1 MLKKLLL
8 GVLVGFYPYYCY
20 SDNIAPYYG
29 TTGNAAQSGHSWSM
43 KDVLPAPPGLDI
55 NGVFYRY
62 TANKNPEDDMK
73 VHVQNKNA
81 NGTGYVFRDTE
92 DWSGAPGGIE
102 VRKVIGIGDI
112 PREAWGDGSIEV
124 EGTGTVDD
132 ASVIYSYKVDPC
144 YDPQFSP
151 SCPGYKTPVPV
162 VPTVNLDDLY
172 DATKD
177 EYVNLN
183 AEEKLSIEENEE
195 RLSEKEEEEKEAE
208 EEKKRKY
215 RLEKLMSV
223 ADAAALFAENQ
234 VIEQMNNIMQ
244 NQINNTYLTATIPGG
259 QYKETIVLVDTK
271 LPENKAGLRNGL
283 AQQILHEKMVSQQ
296 YK

>member
-43 KDVLPAPPGLDI
+43 KDVLPVPPGLDI

-62 TANKNPEDDMK
+62 TANKNPADDMK

-102 VRKVIGIGDI
+102 VRKVIGIAGI
-112 PREAWGDGSIEV
+112 PRESWGDGSIEV
-124 EGTGTVDD
+124 EGTGTIEEPT
-132 ASVIYSYKVDPC
+132 VIYSYKVDPC
-144 YDPQFSP
+144 YDPQFNP
-151 SCPGYKTPVPV
+151 NCPGYKTPVPV
-162 VPTVNLDDLY
+162 IPEVKVELY
-172 DATKD
+172 DATQD
-177 EYVNLN
+177 EYVNLSS
-183 AEEKLSIEENEE
+183 EEKVSIEENEE
-195 RLSEKEEEEKEAE
+195 RLSEKEEEEKEAAE
-208 EEKKRKY
+208 EAKRKY
-215 RLEKLMSV
+215 RLQKLMS
-223 ADAAALFAENQ
+223 ATDAAALFAENQ

>member
-1 MLKKLLL
+1 MLKRLLL
-8 GVLVGFYPYYCY
+8 GALVGFLPSYCY

-43 KDVLPAPPGLDI
+43 KDVLPTPPGLDI

-102 VRKVIGIGDI
+102 VRKVIGIAGI

-124 EGTGTVDD
+124 EGTGTIEEPT
-132 ASVIYSYKVDPC
+132 VIYSYKVDPC

-151 SCPGYKTPVPV
+151 NCPGYKTPVPV
-162 VPTVNLDDLY
+162 IPEVKVELY
-172 DATKD
+172 DATQD

-183 AEEKLSIEENEE
+183 SEEKLSIEENEE
-195 RLSEKEEEEKEAE
+195 RLSEKEEEEKEAAE
-208 EEKKRKY
+208 EAKRKY
-215 RLEKLMSV
+215 RLQKLMS
-223 ADAAALFAENQ
+223 ATDAAALFAENQ
-234 VIEQMNNIMQ
+234 RIEQMNRAMDVAVG
-244 NQINNTYLTATIPGG
+244 NTYLTATIPGG
-259 QYKETIVLVDTK
+259 QYKETVRLVDAK

>member
-29 TTGNAAQSGHSWSM
+29 TTGNAAQGGYSWSM
-43 KDVLPAPPGLDI
+43 KDILPAPPGLDI

-81 NGTGYVFRDTE
+81 NGTGYIFRDTE
-92 DWSGAPGGIE
+92 DWSASPGGIE

-124 EGTGTVDD
+124 EGTGTVNN

-151 SCPGYKTPVPV
+151 SCPGYKVPVPDIPEV
-162 VPTVNLDDLY
+162 KIELY
-172 DATKD
+172 DATQD
-177 EYVNLN
+177 EYVNLSS
-183 AEEKLSIEENEE
+183 EEKVSIEENEE

-234 VIEQMNNIMQ
+234 VIEQMNSVMQ
-244 NQINNTYLTATIPGG
+244 NQINNTYLAATIPGG
-259 QYKETIVLVDTK
+259 QYKETIVLVDAK

-283 AQQILHEKMVSQQ
+283 AQQLLHEKMVSQQ

>member
-29 TTGNAAQSGHSWSM
+29 TTPNATQNGLNWSM
-43 KDVLPAPPGLDI
+43 PNILPAPPGLDI
-55 NGVFYRY
+55 NGVFYKY
-62 TANKNPEDDMK
+62 TPNKKTEDDMK

-102 VRKVIGIGDI
+102 VRKVIGIAGI
-112 PREAWGDGSIEV
+112 PRAAWGDGSIEV
-124 EGTGTVDD
+124 EGTGTIEEPT
-132 ASVIYSYKVDPC
+132 VIYSYKVDPC

-151 SCPGYKTPVPV
+151 NCPGYKTPVPV
-162 VPTVNLDDLY
+162 IPEVKVELY
-172 DATKD
+172 DATQD

-183 AEEKLSIEENEE
+183 SEEKVSIEENEE
-195 RLSEKEEEEKEAE
+195 RLSEKEEEEKEAAE
-208 EEKKRKY
+208 EAKRKY
-215 RLEKLMSV
+215 RLQKLMS
-223 ADAAALFAENQ
+223 ATDAAALTAENLR
-234 VIEQMNNIMQ
+234 IEQMNSAMDIAVG
-244 NQINNTYLTATIPGG
+244 NTYLTATIPGG
-259 QYKETIVLVDTK
+259 QYKETVRLVDAK

>member
-29 TTGNAAQSGHSWSM
+29 TTGNAAQNGLSWSM
-43 KDVLPAPPGLDI
+43 PNILPAPPGLDI
-55 NGVFYRY
+55 NGVFYKY
-62 TANKNPEDDMK
+62 TPNKKTEDDMK

-102 VRKVIGIGDI
+102 VRKVIGIAGI

-124 EGTGTVDD
+124 EGTGTVED
-132 ASVIYSYKVDPC
+132 ATVIYSYKVDPC

-151 SCPGYKTPVPV
+151 NCPGYKTPVPV
-162 VPTVNLDDLY
+162 IPEVKVELY
-172 DATKD
+172 DATQD

-183 AEEKLSIEENEE
+183 SEEKLSIEENEE
-195 RLSEKEEEEKEAE
+195 RLSEKEEEEKEAAE
-208 EEKKRKY
+208 EAKRKY
-215 RLEKLMSV
+215 RLQKLMS
-223 ADAAALFAENQ
+223 ATDAAALFAENQ
-234 VIEQMNNIMQ
+234 RIEQMNRAMDVAVG
-244 NQINNTYLTATIPGG
+244 NTYLTATIPGG
-259 QYKETIVLVDTK
+259 QYKETVRLVDAK

>member
-29 TTGNAAQSGHSWSM
+29 TTGNAAQGGYSWSM
-43 KDVLPAPPGLDI
+43 KDILPAPPGLDI

-81 NGTGYVFRDTE
+81 NGTGYIFRDTE
-92 DWSGAPGGIE
+92 DWSASPGGIE

-124 EGTGTVDD
+124 EGTGTVNN

-151 SCPGYKTPVPV
+151 SCPGYKVPIPDIPEV
-162 VPTVNLDDLY
+162 KIELY
-172 DATKD
+172 DATQD

-183 AEEKLSIEENEE
+183 SEEKLSIEENEE
-195 RLSEKEEEEKEAE
+195 RLSEKEEEEKKAE

-223 ADAAALFAENQ
+223 SDTAALFAETQ
-234 VIEQMNNIMQ
+234 MIEQMNGIMQ
-244 NQINNTYLTATIPGG
+244 NQLNNTYLAATIPGG

-283 AQQILHEKMVSQQ
+283 AQQLLHEKMVSQQ

>member
-29 TTGNAAQSGHSWSM
+29 TTGNAAQNGLSWSM

-62 TANKNPEDDMK
+62 TPNKNTADDMK
-73 VHVQNKNA
+73 VHVQNERA

-92 DWSGAPGGIE
+92 DWSGHPGGIE

-112 PREAWGDGSIEV
+112 PREAWGNGSIEV

-132 ASVIYSYKVDPC
+132 ATVIYSYKVDPC

-151 SCPGYKTPVPV
+151 SCPGYKTPIPDI
-162 VPTVNLDDLY
+162 PTVNLDDLY

-183 AEEKLSIEENEE
+183 DEEKLSIEENEE
-195 RLSEKEEEEKEAE
+195 RLTEEEEKEKKEA

-215 RLEKLMSV
+215 RLEKLMSIS
-223 ADAAALFAENQ
+223 DAAALFAETQ
-234 VIEQMNNIMQ
+234 IIEQMNGIMQ
-244 NQINNTYLTATIPGG
+244 DQLNNTYLAATIPGG
-259 QYKETIVLVDTK
+259 QYKETIVLVDAK

-283 AQQILHEKMVSQQ
+283 AQQILHEKMISQQ

>member
-1 MLKKLLL
+1 MLKRLLL
-8 GVLVGFYPYYCY
+8 GALVGFLPSYCY

-43 KDVLPAPPGLDI
+43 KDVLPTPPGLDI

-81 NGTGYVFRDTE
+81 NGTGYIFRDTE
-92 DWSGAPGGIE
+92 DWSASPGGIE

-112 PREAWGDGSIEV
+112 PREAWGDGSIQV

-162 VPTVNLDDLY
+162 VPTVSLDDLY

-177 EYVNLN
+177 EFVNLN
-183 AEEKLSIEENEE
+183 DEEKVSIEENEE
-195 RLSEKEEEEKEAE
+195 RLAEEEEKEKEAE

-223 ADAAALFAENQ
+223 SDAAALFAENQ
-234 VIEQMNNIMQ
+234 RIEQMNNIMQ
-244 NQINNTYLTATIPGG
+244 NQINNTYLAATIPGG
-259 QYKETIVLVDTK
+259 QYKETIILVDKK
-271 LPENKAGLRNGL
+271 LPDNKAGLRNGL
-283 AQQILHEKMVSQQ
+283 AQQILHEKMISKQ

>member
-29 TTGNAAQSGHSWSM
+29 TTGNAAQGGHSWSM
-43 KDVLPAPPGLDI
+43 KDILPAPPGLDI

-81 NGTGYVFRDTE
+81 NGTGYIFRDTE
-92 DWSGAPGGIE
+92 DWSASPGGIE

-124 EGTGTVDD
+124 EGTGTVDN

-151 SCPGYKTPVPV
+151 SCPGYKVPVPDIPEV
-162 VPTVNLDDLY
+162 KIELY
-172 DATKD
+172 DATQD
-177 EYVNLN
+177 EYVNLSS
-183 AEEKLSIEENEE
+183 EEKVSIEENEE
-195 RLSEKEEEEKEAE
+195 RLSEEEEKEKEEAE
-208 EEKKRKY
+208 K
-215 RLEKLMSV
+215 
-223 ADAAALFAENQ
+223 
-234 VIEQMNNIMQ
+234 
-244 NQINNTYLTATIPGG
+244 
-259 QYKETIVLVDTK
+259 
-271 LPENKAGLRNGL
+271 
-283 AQQILHEKMVSQQ
+283 
-296 YK
+296 

>member
-43 KDVLPAPPGLDI
+43 KDVLPTPPGLDI

-81 NGTGYVFRDTE
+81 NGTGYIFRDTE

-151 SCPGYKTPVPV
+151 NCPGYKTPVPV
-162 VPTVNLDDLY
+162 IPEVKVELY
-172 DATKD
+172 DATQD
-177 EYVNLN
+177 EYVNLSS
-183 AEEKLSIEENEE
+183 EEKVSIEENEE
-195 RLSEKEEEEKEAE
+195 RLSEKEEEEKEAAE
-208 EEKKRKY
+208 EAKRKY
-215 RLEKLMSV
+215 RLQKLMS
-223 ADAAALFAENQ
+223 ATDAAALFAENQ
-234 VIEQMNNIMQ
+234 RIQQMNDAMNTAVG
-244 NQINNTYLTATIPGG
+244 NTYLTATIPGG
-259 QYKETIVLVDTK
+259 QYKETVRLVDAR

>member
-29 TTGNAAQSGHSWSM
+29 TTGNAAQGGYSWSM
-43 KDVLPAPPGLDI
+43 KDILPAPPGLDI

-81 NGTGYVFRDTE
+81 NGTGYIFRDTE
-92 DWSGAPGGIE
+92 DWSASPGGIE

-112 PREAWGDGSIEV
+112 PREAWGDGSIEI
-124 EGTGTVDD
+124 EGTGTVDN

-151 SCPGYKTPVPV
+151 SCPGYKVPVPV
-162 VPTVNLDDLY
+162 IPEVKLEIY
-172 DATKD
+172 DATQD
-177 EYVNLN
+177 EYVNLSN
-183 AEEKLSIEENEE
+183 EEKVSIEENEE

-223 ADAAALFAENQ
+223 ADAAALFAETQ
-234 VIEQMNNIMQ
+234 VIEQMNSIMQ

-259 QYKETIVLVDTK
+259 QYKETIVLVDAK

-283 AQQILHEKMVSQQ
+283 AQQLLHEKMVSQQ

>member
-29 TTGNAAQSGHSWSM
+29 TTPNATQNGLNWSM
-43 KDVLPAPPGLDI
+43 PNILPAPPGLDI
-55 NGVFYRY
+55 NGVFYKY
-62 TANKNPEDDMK
+62 TPNKKTEDDMK

-102 VRKVIGIGDI
+102 VRKVIGIAGI

-124 EGTGTVDD
+124 EGTGTIEEPT
-132 ASVIYSYKVDPC
+132 VIYSYKVDPC

-151 SCPGYKTPVPV
+151 NCPGYKTPVPV
-162 VPTVNLDDLY
+162 VPEVKVELY
-172 DATKD
+172 DATQD

-183 AEEKLSIEENEE
+183 SEEKVSIEENEE
-195 RLSEKEEEEKEAE
+195 RLSEKEEEEKEAAE
-208 EEKKRKY
+208 EAKRKY
-215 RLEKLMSV
+215 RLQKLMS
-223 ADAAALFAENQ
+223 ASDAAALTAENQ
-234 VIEQMNNIMQ
+234 RIEQMNSAMDVAVS
-244 NQINNTYLTATIPGG
+244 NTYLTATIPGG
-259 QYKETIVLVDTK
+259 QYKEKVRLVDAK

>member
-1 MLKKLLL
+1 MLNKLLL
-8 GVLVGFYPYYCY
+8 GALVAFLPSYCY

-29 TTGNAAQSGHSWSM
+29 TTSNAAQNGLNWSM
-43 KDVLPAPPGLDI
+43 TNVLPAPPGLDI
-55 NGVFYRY
+55 NGIFYKY
-62 TANKNPEDDMK
+62 TPNKNPEDDMK

-112 PREAWGDGSIEV
+112 PKEAWGDGSIEI
-124 EGTGTVDD
+124 EGTGTIEKPT
-132 ASVIYSYKVDPC
+132 VIYSYKVDPC

-151 SCPGYKTPVPV
+151 SCPGYKVPIPD
-162 VPTVNLDDLY
+162 VPEVKIEIY
-172 DATKD
+172 DATQD
-177 EYVNLN
+177 EYVNLSS
-183 AEEKLSIEENEE
+183 EEKISIEENEE
-195 RLSEKEEEEKEAE
+195 KLAEKEEEEKKAE

-223 ADAAALFAENQ
+223 SDAAALFAETQ
-234 VIEQMNNIMQ
+234 MIEQMNGIMQ
-244 NQINNTYLTATIPGG
+244 NQLNNTYLAATIPGG

-283 AQQILHEKMVSQQ
+283 AQQLLHEKMVSQQ

>member
-29 TTGNAAQSGHSWSM
+29 TTPNAAQNGLSWSM
-43 KDVLPAPPGLDI
+43 PNILPAPPGLDI
-55 NGVFYRY
+55 NGVFYKY
-62 TANKNPEDDMK
+62 TPNKKTEDDMK

-102 VRKVIGIGDI
+102 VRKVIGIAGI

-124 EGTGTVDD
+124 EGTGTIEEPT
-132 ASVIYSYKVDPC
+132 VIYSYKVDPC
-144 YDPQFSP
+144 YDPQFNP
-151 SCPGYKTPVPV
+151 NCPGYKTPVPV
-162 VPTVNLDDLY
+162 IPEVKVELY
-172 DATKD
+172 DATQD
-177 EYVNLN
+177 EYVNLSS
-183 AEEKLSIEENEE
+183 EEKVSIEENEE
-195 RLSEKEEEEKEAE
+195 RLSEKEEEEKEAAE
-208 EEKKRKY
+208 EAKRKY
-215 RLEKLMSV
+215 RLQKLMS
-223 ADAAALFAENQ
+223 ATDAAALFAENQ
-234 VIEQMNNIMQ
+234 RIEQMNRAMDVAVG
-244 NQINNTYLTATIPGG
+244 NTYLTATIPGG
-259 QYKETIVLVDTK
+259 QYKETVRLVDAK

>member
-43 KDVLPAPPGLDI
+43 KDVLPTPPGLDI

-81 NGTGYVFRDTE
+81 NGTGYIFRDTE
-92 DWSGAPGGIE
+92 DWSASPGGIE

-124 EGTGTVDD
+124 EGTGTVNN

-151 SCPGYKTPVPV
+151 SCPGYKVPIPDIPEV
-162 VPTVNLDDLY
+162 KIELY
-172 DATKD
+172 DATQD

-183 AEEKLSIEENEE
+183 SEEKVSIEENEE
-195 RLSEKEEEEKEAE
+195 RLSEKEEEEKEAAE
-208 EEKKRKY
+208 EAKRKY
-215 RLEKLMSV
+215 RLQKLMS
-223 ADAAALFAENQ
+223 ATDAAALFAENQ
-234 VIEQMNNIMQ
+234 RIEQMNRAMDVAVG
-244 NQINNTYLTATIPGG
+244 NTYLTATIPGG
-259 QYKETIVLVDTK
+259 QYKETVRLVDAT
-271 LPENKAGLRNGL
+271 LPDSRAGLRNGL

>member
-29 TTGNAAQSGHSWSM
+29 TTGNAAQGGYSWSM
-43 KDVLPAPPGLDI
+43 KDILPAPPGLDI

-81 NGTGYVFRDTE
+81 NGTGYIFRDTE
-92 DWSGAPGGIE
+92 DWSGSPGGIE

-124 EGTGTVDD
+124 EGTGTVNN

-151 SCPGYKTPVPV
+151 SCPGYKVPVPV
-162 VPTVNLDDLY
+162 IPEVKLEIY
-172 DATKD
+172 DATQD
-177 EYVNLN
+177 EYVNLSN
-183 AEEKLSIEENEE
+183 EEKVSIEENEE

-234 VIEQMNNIMQ
+234 VIKQMNSIMQ
-244 NQINNTYLTATIPGG
+244 NQINNTYLAATIPGG

-283 AQQILHEKMVSQQ
+283 AQQLLHEKMVSQQ

>member
-1 MLKKLLL
+1 MLKRLLL
-8 GVLVGFYPYYCY
+8 GALVGFLPSYCY

-29 TTGNAAQSGHSWSM
+29 TTGNAAQSGLSWSM

-62 TANKNPEDDMK
+62 TPNKNTADDMK
-73 VHVQNKNA
+73 VHVQNERA

-92 DWSGAPGGIE
+92 DWSGHPGGIE

-112 PREAWGDGSIEV
+112 PREAWGNGSIEV

-132 ASVIYSYKVDPC
+132 ATVIYSYKVDPC

-183 AEEKLSIEENEE
+183 DEEKLSREENEE
-195 RLSEKEEEEKEAE
+195 RLAEEEEKEKAE
-208 EEKKRKY
+208 AEEKKRKY
-215 RLEKLMSV
+215 RLEKLMSIS
-223 ADAAALFAENQ
+223 DAAALFAETQ
-234 VIEQMNNIMQ
+234 IIEQMNGIMQ
-244 NQINNTYLTATIPGG
+244 DQLNNTYLAATIPGG
-259 QYKETIVLVDTK
+259 QYKETIRLVDAK

>member
-29 TTGNAAQSGHSWSM
+29 TTGNAAQGGHGWSM
-43 KDVLPAPPGLDI
+43 KDILPAPPGLDI

-102 VRKVIGIGDI
+102 VRKVIGIAGI

-124 EGTGTVDD
+124 EGTGTIEEPT
-132 ASVIYSYKVDPC
+132 VIYSYKVDPC
-144 YDPQFSP
+144 YDPQFNP
-151 SCPGYKTPVPV
+151 NCPGYKTPVPV
-162 VPTVNLDDLY
+162 IPEVKVELY
-172 DATKD
+172 DATQD
-177 EYVNLN
+177 EYVNLSS
-183 AEEKLSIEENEE
+183 EEKVSIEENEE
-195 RLSEKEEEEKEAE
+195 RLSEKEEEEKEAAE
-208 EEKKRKY
+208 EAKRKY
-215 RLEKLMSV
+215 RLQKLMS
-223 ADAAALFAENQ
+223 ATDAAALFAENQ
-234 VIEQMNNIMQ
+234 RIEQMNRAMDVAVS
-244 NQINNTYLTATIPGG
+244 NQYLTATIPGG
-259 QYKETIVLVDTK
+259 QYKETTRLVDAK

>member
-29 TTGNAAQSGHSWSM
+29 TTPNATQNGLNWSM
-43 KDVLPAPPGLDI
+43 PNILPAPPGLDI
-55 NGVFYRY
+55 NGVFYKY
-62 TANKNPEDDMK
+62 TPNKKTEDDMK

-102 VRKVIGIGDI
+102 VRKVIGIAGI
-112 PREAWGDGSIEV
+112 PRAAWGDGSIEV
-124 EGTGTVDD
+124 EGTGTIEEPT
-132 ASVIYSYKVDPC
+132 VIYSYKVDPC

-151 SCPGYKTPVPV
+151 NCPGYKTPVPV
-162 VPTVNLDDLY
+162 IPEVKVELY
-172 DATKD
+172 DATQD

-183 AEEKLSIEENEE
+183 SEEKVSIEENEE
-195 RLSEKEEEEKEAE
+195 RLSEKEEEEKEAAE
-208 EEKKRKY
+208 EAKRKY
-215 RLEKLMSV
+215 RLQKLMS
-223 ADAAALFAENQ
+223 ASDAAALTAENLR
-234 VIEQMNNIMQ
+234 IEQMNSAMDVAVG
-244 NQINNTYLTATIPGG
+244 NTYLTATIPGG
-259 QYKETIVLVDTK
+259 QYKETVRLVDAK

>member
-29 TTGNAAQSGHSWSM
+29 TTGNAAQGGYSWSM
-43 KDVLPAPPGLDI
+43 KDILPAPPGLDI

-81 NGTGYVFRDTE
+81 NGTGYIFRDTE
-92 DWSGAPGGIE
+92 DWSASPGGIE

-124 EGTGTVDD
+124 EGTGTVNN

-151 SCPGYKTPVPV
+151 SCPGYKVPVPDIPEV
-162 VPTVNLDDLY
+162 KIELY
-172 DATKD
+172 DATQD
-177 EYVNLN
+177 EYVNLSS
-183 AEEKLSIEENEE
+183 EEKVSIEENEE

-244 NQINNTYLTATIPGG
+244 NQLNNTYLAATIPGG
-259 QYKETIVLVDTK
+259 QYKETIVLVDAK

-283 AQQILHEKMVSQQ
+283 AQQLLHEKMVSQQ

>member
-29 TTGNAAQSGHSWSM
+29 TTGNAAQNGHSWSM
-43 KDVLPAPPGLDI
+43 KNVLPAPPGLDI
-55 NGVFYRY
+55 NGVIYNY
-62 TANKNPEDDMK
+62 TANKNLEDDMK

-102 VRKVIGIGDI
+102 VRKVIGLAGI

-124 EGTGTVDD
+124 EGTGTIEEPTV
-132 ASVIYSYKVDPC
+132 VYSYKVDPC

-162 VPTVNLDDLY
+162 IPTVNLDDLY
-172 DATKD
+172 DATQD

-183 AEEKLSIEENEE
+183 SEEKVSIEENEE
-195 RLSEKEEEEKEAE
+195 RLAEKEEEEKEAE

-223 ADAAALFAENQ
+223 SDAAALFAENQ
-234 VIEQMNNIMQ
+234 RIEQMNKVMQ
-244 NQINNTYLTATIPGG
+244 NQIDNTYLAATIPGG
-259 QYKETIVLVDTK
+259 QYKETTRLVDAK

>member
-29 TTGNAAQSGHSWSM
+29 TTGNAAQGGHGWSM
-43 KDVLPAPPGLDI
+43 KDILPAPPGLDI

-81 NGTGYVFRDTE
+81 NGTGYIFRDTE
-92 DWSGAPGGIE
+92 DWSASPGGIE

-124 EGTGTVDD
+124 EGTGTVNN
-132 ASVIYSYKVDPC
+132 ASVIYSYRVDPC

-151 SCPGYKTPVPV
+151 SCPGYKVPIPDIPEV
-162 VPTVNLDDLY
+162 KIELY
-172 DATKD
+172 DATQD

-183 AEEKLSIEENEE
+183 SEEKLSIEENEE
-195 RLSEKEEEEKEAE
+195 RLSEKEEEEKKEA

-223 ADAAALFAENQ
+223 SDTAALFAETQ
-234 VIEQMNNIMQ
+234 MIEQMNGIMQ
-244 NQINNTYLTATIPGG
+244 NQLNNTYLAATIPGG

-283 AQQILHEKMVSQQ
+283 AQQLLHEKMVSQQ

>member
-29 TTGNAAQSGHSWSM
+29 TTGNAAQSGLSWSM
-43 KDVLPAPPGLDI
+43 PNILPAPPGLDI

-81 NGTGYVFRDTE
+81 NGTGYIFRDTE

-124 EGTGTVDD
+124 EGTGTVDNT
-132 ASVIYSYKVDPC
+132 SVIYSYKVDPC

-151 SCPGYKTPVPV
+151 SCPGYKVPIPDIPEV
-162 VPTVNLDDLY
+162 KIELY
-172 DATKD
+172 DATQD
-177 EYVNLN
+177 EYVNLSS
-183 AEEKLSIEENEE
+183 EEKLSIEENEE

-259 QYKETIVLVDTK
+259 QYKETIVLVDAK

-283 AQQILHEKMVSQQ
+283 AQQILHEKMISQQ

>member
-29 TTGNAAQSGHSWSM
+29 TTGNAAQGGHGWSM
-43 KDVLPAPPGLDI
+43 KDILPAPPGLDI

-81 NGTGYVFRDTE
+81 NGTGYIFRDTE
-92 DWSGAPGGIE
+92 DWSASPGGIE

-124 EGTGTVDD
+124 EGTGTVNN

-151 SCPGYKTPVPV
+151 SCPGYKVPIPDIPEV
-162 VPTVNLDDLY
+162 KIELY
-172 DATKD
+172 DATQD

-183 AEEKLSIEENEE
+183 SEEKLSIEENEE
-195 RLSEKEEEEKEAE
+195 RLSEKEEEEKKAE

-223 ADAAALFAENQ
+223 SDTAALFAETQ
-234 VIEQMNNIMQ
+234 MIEQMNGIMQ
-244 NQINNTYLTATIPGG
+244 NQLNNTYLAATIPGG

-283 AQQILHEKMVSQQ
+283 AQQLLHEKMVSQQ